1 MALRQKFA
9 LSKEMKARMEDNGAR
24 LVMNEREQEMERIRS
39 RDERQKSKRK
49 EGERGLEAV
58 RRELQE
64 EMYLKKARRNLVG
77 FSMGVT

>member
-64 EMYLKKARRNLVG
+64 EL
-77 FSMGVT
+77 